1 MGSLAMLE
9 KPRCSHRSMDAG
21 SPAGHPWVIGS
32 AQKTRILWANWV
44 REWWTQLDCV
54 FFTDV
59 LMRDSPIAPTSWI
72 ELLPTRGGNVVIF
85 VIINVLHLL
94 WKTWRLAFYQP
105 SASRFESLPGTDCRW
120 RVSTLHWVWKKAMAC
135 DNDSDLLC
143 CPKDEAMQL
152 NIVHRHF
159 IQSESALADWTL
171 KEMDR
176 NGWITLK
183 YHGRNASRMHTQW
196 VSKTIAITAMIQE
209 TKQKKRFEKPLCHFF
224 SPFVTF
230 LGHRVSGKSSDRFSF
245 GGSLS
250 QPQCLS
256 RLQTVGGAIGSRST
270 VAEGSPMTH
279 SFVFFW
285 WKKSWESDGNWTVF
299 FWKMCVCV
307 CFFVNLLVWPLVR
320 MYSRYLETRNWF

>member
-1 MGSLAMLE
+1 
-9 KPRCSHRSMDAG
+9 
-21 SPAGHPWVIGS
+21 
-32 AQKTRILWANWV
+32 
-44 REWWTQLDCV
+44 
-54 FFTDV
+54 
-59 LMRDSPIAPTSWI
+59 
-72 ELLPTRGGNVVIF
+72 
-85 VIINVLHLL
+85 
-94 WKTWRLAFYQP
+94 
-105 SASRFESLPGTDCRW
+105 
-120 RVSTLHWVWKKAMAC
+120 MAC

-230 LGHRVSGKSSDRFSF
+230 LWHRVSGKSSDRFSF

-279 SFVFFW
+279 SFFLVKKVLRIR
-285 WKKSWESDGNWTVF
+285 WKLDRIF
-299 FWKMCVCV
+299 FWKMCVC
-307 CFFVNLLVWPLVR
+307 FFFWWICWFDPWKECLAGIWKLEIYSKDVYFWYIKRRKNGVRIKFLIRIRPYPLTQIIKKLR
-320 MYSRYLETRNWF
+320 FRAMFPRGQWDPFGGGSKSWC